1 MAEAWFRQLC
11 SMYFAL
17 SNMWSPELREGAI
30 FKKTTFSNIVS
41 ISKWTILAWSCFSD
55 SIKAFFMNQSN
66 GPSGQSHWFLRST
79 QFYRAESIT
88 VSFFLFFTKKSL
100 NKPQEKYILS
110 FISEKIGHTY
120 FPSCPLPTDLRFIG
134 TDGSAGLCSQITEH
148 LSQTEIPIP

>member
-1 MAEAWFRQLC
+1 MTWPRQMFHFDREKWWKGVLLVYCSFLSNWHLEIQVPGSLEKGYQSAAREVLQSKVMAETWYRQLW

-17 SNMWSPELREGAI
+17 SNMWSPELREGGI
-30 FKKTTFSNIVS
+30 FKKTTFSNIVC

-88 VSFFLFFTKKSL
+88 VSFFLFFTKKV
-100 NKPQEKYILS
+100 
-110 FISEKIGHTY
+110 
-120 FPSCPLPTDLRFIG
+120 
-134 TDGSAGLCSQITEH
+134 
-148 LSQTEIPIP
+148 